1 MSYREGTTA
10 TDDAEIRIPFHSRK
24 PLAAVLATAL
34 ASICAFATYNARAF
48 HVSCRTDPGSP
59 EGVCQIDRVSHFR
72 VDHLRERFGSLWM
85 NEDPEHPGGYHLGVF
100 ANGAMF
106 QLPPIAN
113 EASAEQMRRS
123 IETHASAGLGSSAFG
138 VDAWLVSRSS
148 VWFAWASGVLV
159 LLVLTAS
166 AGRLRRE
173 TVVRLERK
181 RNELRWHEGTEEP
194 RTVPV
199 SALLGFDID
208 QSYERNV
215 LVAVTPGARVPIA
228 VGPIDVIAAARDQL
242 EARVA
247 YASA

>member
-10 TDDAEIRIPFHSRK
+10 TGDAEIRIPLYARR
-24 PLAAVLATAL
+24 PLATVLGVAL
-34 ASICAFATYNARAF
+34 ASICAFAAYNARAF
-48 HVSCRTDPGSP
+48 HVRCRTDPGSA
-59 EGVCQIDRVSHFR
+59 EGFCQIDRVSHFR
-72 VDHLRERFGSLWM
+72 VDHMRERFGSLWM

-113 EASAEQMRRS
+113 ESAAETMRRA
-123 IETHASAGLGSSAFG
+123 IESHASIGLAPDAFG
-138 VDAWLVSRSS
+138 VDTWLVSRSS

-166 AGRLRRE
+166 AGRMRRE
-173 TVVRLERK
+173 TIVRLERQ
-181 RNELRWHEGTEEP
+181 RNELRWHEGSEEP

-199 SALLGFDID
+199 SAVLGFDID
-208 QSYERNV
+208 QADERNV
-215 LVAVTPGARVPIA
+215 LVAITPGARVPIA
-228 VGPIDVIAAARDQL
+228 AGPIDAIVAARDQL

-247 YASA
+247 YVTA

>member
-1 MSYREGTTA
+1 
-10 TDDAEIRIPFHSRK
+10 
-24 PLAAVLATAL
+24 
-34 ASICAFATYNARAF
+34 
-48 HVSCRTDPGSP
+48 
-59 EGVCQIDRVSHFR
+59 
-72 VDHLRERFGSLWM
+72 M

-123 IETHASAGLGSSAFG
+123 IEAHSNAGLASAAFG
-138 VDAWLVSRSS
+138 VDVWLVSRSS

-159 LLVLTAS
+159 LIVLTAS

-181 RNELRWHEGTEEP
+181 RNELRWHEGSEEP
-194 RTVPV
+194 QTVPV
-199 SALLGFDID
+199 SAVLGFDID
-208 QSYERNV
+208 QTDERNV

-228 VGPIDVIAAARDQL
+228 AGPIDVIAAARDQL

-247 YASA
+247 SVAA

>member
-10 TDDAEIRIPFHSRK
+10 TDDAEIRIPLHARK
-24 PLAAVLATAL
+24 PMLAVLAIAL
-34 ASICAFATYNARAF
+34 ASIGLFAGYNARAF
-48 HVSCRTDPGSP
+48 HISCRRDANSLAGF
-59 EGVCQIDRVSHFR
+59 CQIDRISHFR
-72 VDHLRERFGSLWM
+72 ADHMRERFGSLWM

-113 EASAEQMRRS
+113 EAAADAMRRA
-123 IETHASAGLGSSAFG
+123 IESRLNTANTVAPFE

-159 LLVLTAS
+159 LVVLTAS
-166 AGRLRRE
+166 IGRLRRE
-173 TVVRLERK
+173 TIVRLERS

-194 RTVPV
+194 RRVPV
-199 SALLGFDID
+199 SAVLGFDID
-208 QSYERNV
+208 QSDERNV
-215 LVAVTPGARVPIA
+215 LVAITPGARVPIA
-228 VGPIDVIAAARDQL
+228 SGPIDVVAAARDHL

-247 YASA
+247 YVAA